1 MASITSLRSALPRS
15 SAAAGT
21 QPGAGGQLLSG
32 DALTLSGVTRAFGAL
47 RAVDDVSL
55 NVAAGQKY
63 AILG

>member
-1 MASITSLRSALPRS
+1 MASITSLRTTAPRH
-15 SAAAGT
+15 AAAASASNT
-21 QPGAGGQLLSG
+21 GGQLLSG